1 MDITTVSP
9 VKAGLCSA
17 VLGPALATVAAAEAG
32 RRLLRPR
39 GAIAA
44 PAPVTLTDHFSEEE
58 IARGRRYARP
68 QRALAL
74 VRSGLDLS
82 LLTVLVARP
91 PRALSA
97 QRSRPVASAA
107 AAGAAM
113 TVALALPGLPLRVIA
128 RRRAVTAGLDTNTW
142 RGWLS
147 DLAKQTAL
155 SAGLGAATDA
165 AVIAAARRWP
175 QRWWL
180 YAAGGTIAV
189 GSLLGA
195 LAPVILDPIFN
206 DFTPLPEGETRSDV
220 LALAHDAGVGV
231 GDVYSVDASRRTTAA
246 NAYVTGLGPTKRVV
260 IFDTMLDR
268 YSRDEIRLVVAH
280 ELGHMRHRDVPRNVA
295 YASILAPAVAWAVQ
309 HAVTGLRGGDAPLA
323 ARGRRPAGADA
334 RRGSRL
340 RARRSQRGRA
350 VTGDGAPGR
359 SVLAR
364 AGRCPRGVYLLRARG
379 GPAESRRPAPDPAG
393 ARAGQPSAGR
403 RAHRRRAHL
412 RAVNDLSTGVAVPP
426 LHRRSQPSNARM
438 TITQFWP
445 PKPNALAAATRTG
458 VSRATSGT

>member
-1 MDITTVSP
+1 
-9 VKAGLCSA
+9 
-17 VLGPALATVAAAEAG
+17 
-32 RRLLRPR
+32 
-39 GAIAA
+39 
-44 PAPVTLTDHFSEEE
+44 
-58 IARGRRYARP
+58 
-68 QRALAL
+68 
-74 VRSGLDLS
+74 
-82 LLTVLVARP
+82 
-91 PRALSA
+91 
-97 QRSRPVASAA
+97 
-107 AAGAAM
+107 M

-128 RRRAVTAGLDTNTW
+128 RRRSVRAGLDINTW

-147 DLAKQTAL
+147 DLVKQTAL

-231 GDVYSVDASRRTTAA
+231 GEVYSVDASRRTTAA

-309 HAVTGLRGGDAPLA
+309 HAVTGLRDGDAPLGA
-323 ARGRRPAGADA
+323 ADLPALTLVTGLVSAFVGPSAAALSRAMERRADQFSLELAGAPEA
-334 RRGSRL
+334 FISFERGAALQNLADL
-340 RARRSQRGRA
+340 RPTR
-350 VTGDGAPGR
+350 
-359 SVLAR
+359 LAR
-364 AGRCPRGVYLLRARG
+364 ALASHPPADERIGAALTFERVG
-379 GPAESRRPAPDPAG
+379 GA
-393 ARAGQPSAGR
+393 
-403 RAHRRRAHL
+403 
-412 RAVNDLSTGVAVPP
+412 
-426 LHRRSQPSNARM
+426 
-438 TITQFWP
+438 
-445 PKPNALAAATRTG
+445 
-458 VSRATSGT
+458 